1 VHLNAAE
8 CKEVSVA
15 VKPLYLSICDEVSDS
30 WKIVPGSDKV
40 MVGGSSQ
47 SLPLTEKVNLK

>member
-30 WKIVPGSDKV
+30 WKIAPGSDKV